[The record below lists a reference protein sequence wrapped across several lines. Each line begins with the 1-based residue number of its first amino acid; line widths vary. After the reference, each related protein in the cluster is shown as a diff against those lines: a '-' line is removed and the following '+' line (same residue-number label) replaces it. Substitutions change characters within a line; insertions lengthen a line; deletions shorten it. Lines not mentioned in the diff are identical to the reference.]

1 MQRVFMFM
9 FILIII
15 TILILAGIYYVID
28 RASDTLM

>member
-1 MQRVFMFM
+1 MQRVFM

-15 TILILAGIYYVID
+15 TILILAGIYYVIT